1 VSVFSNKSPVPRL
14 AYPADRAEAARLGS
28 RAAVRAREIR
38 SAASGG
44 AAHDVGDV
52 RKRLG
57 KTCSDAGVPRVTMHA
72 FRRSMVKFYS
82 DAGVDQA
89 AIMQFTGHRTD
100 SMFRR
105 YRIVDTTSHVLA
117 AKKVARWADE
127 LAAETP
133 TRGAR
138 TKH

>member
-1 VSVFSNKSPVPRL
+1 M
-14 AYPADRAEAARLGS
+14 A
-28 RAAVRAREIR
+28 
-38 SAASGG
+38 SAATLRSPLPD
-44 AAHDVGDV
+44 AAPATGHVLE
-52 RKRLG
+52 RLRVDPAFQAFALLRIG
-57 KTCSDAGVPRVTMHA
+57 FAAAPVLFGLDKFFNLMVGVPRVTMHA
-72 FRRSMVKFYS
+72 FRRSMVKFCS

-105 YRIVDTTSHVLA
+105 YRIVDTTSQVLA